1 MVGDNERGRAP
12 VRKENELVI
21 RLPYLPWQKE
31 VRRSVLGK
39 SDGSAKRRFD
49 GKAKILVLAC
59 GARSGKDRVSTQL
72 IFEIALRTALQRLEI
87 ERKTGMPALIPR
99 VNIWV
104 VAPNKRLL
112 SQNWDEF
119 KAWIPKPLILR
130 ENKED
135 GEIRI
140 KGDIAFKF
148 KSADDPEKLVSE
160 GVDFLLV
167 TEASRIG
174 SGQAWEESLLPRL
187 SSPGRVGIAFINGT
201 PKVGK
206 GHWYRKVWDKARKCK
221 DGSMREWN
229 LPSSCNP
236 DMIPEIAH
244 LRMQMP
250 EKKFK
255 YEIMAQWPDDDDMPF
270 KPDDVDAL
278 VVDSGIKPEG
288 PYYKGID
295 IARKHDATYI
305 TVWSYN
311 GGVKQVVYAYKM
323 KRKSLPNQIRQCCE
337 IEERY
342 PGFWVLDSTNNGGQF
357 FLDAMKEALPSESK
371 VFDYDFH
378 GDRKVD
384 LFDGLVM
391 GVEQGQFVIR
401 RDLVGD
407 EITEDIVTQL
417 KEFECEITDNGKADY
432 HGPGGEND
440 DGVTGLALGW
450 VRLQFQKRVDS
461 WDYQDM
467 LEAQF
472 G

>member
-1 MVGDNERGRAP
+1 MVQDRT
-12 VRKENELVI
+12 VVV
-21 RLPYLPWQKE
+21 RLPYLPWQKD
-31 VRRSVLGK
+31 VRRAVLGK
-39 SDGSAKRRFD
+39 PEGNGARKHD

-59 GARSGKDRVSTQL
+59 GARCGKDRVSTQL
-72 IFEIALRTALQRLEI
+72 IFEVAVRTALNRLEV
-87 ERKTGMPALIPR
+87 ERSTGQSPLIPR
-99 VNIWV
+99 VNVWV

-119 KAWIPKPLILR
+119 KAWIPAALILR
-130 ENKED
+130 ENKEE

-148 KSADDPEKLVSE
+148 KSADNPETLVSE

-187 SSPGRVGIAFINGT
+187 SSPGRIGIAFINGT

-206 GHWYRKVWDKARKCK
+206 GHWYRKLWDKARKCK
-221 DGSMREWN
+221 DGTMREWN
-229 LPSSCNP
+229 LPSSANP
-236 DMIPEIAH
+236 DMIAEIPK
-244 LRMQMP
+244 LRLQMP
-250 EKKFK
+250 EKQFK

-278 VVDSGIKPEG
+278 VVDSGIEPEG

-305 TVWSYN
+305 TAWSFN
-311 GGVKQVVYAYKM
+311 GGVKQVVYGFKM
-323 KRKSLPNQIRQCCE
+323 KRKSLPNQIAQCAE
-337 IEERY
+337 IEKMY
-342 PGFWVLDSTNNGGQF
+342 PGHWVLDSTNNGGQF
-357 FLDAMKEALPSESK
+357 FYDAMREALPSESK
-371 VFDYDFH
+371 VYDYDFH

-407 EITEDIVTQL
+407 EITEDLTNQL
-417 KEFECEITDNGKADY
+417 KEFEAEQTDKGKIDY

-440 DGVTGLALGW
+440 DGVAGLALGW
-450 VRLQFQKRVDS
+450 VRLQFQRRVDTFN
-461 WDYQDM
+461 YRGY
-467 LEAQF
+467 LESLF